1 MFLHLF
7 LQTIIDIRDCEIRI
21 LEELL
26 LAGVFEVKARPS
38 ASPRSDDLCGV
49 VSALSPK

>member
-1 MFLHLF
+1 MF

-49 VSALSPK
+49 VTALSPQ